1 MKMPGRMI
9 WTLLM
14 SLFKKPATVLYPAV
28 KVKMPDKF
36 RGKLVFDANK
46 CIGCKLC
53 MKDCPTGAITIK
65 KVGEKKFEC
74 TIDLAKCV
82 YCAQCVDS
90 CPKNALRSTAE
101 FELASLH
108 RDKLTMVFNARE
120 TPTPVEPPKGNPS
133 PAPKSEPDGGN
144 KT

>member
-28 KVKMPDKF
+28 KVEMPDKF

-53 MKDCPTGAITIK
+53 MKDCPTSAITIK
-65 KVGEKKFEC
+65 KVGEKRFEC
-74 TIDLAKCV
+74 VIDLARCV

-90 CPKNALRSTAE
+90 CPKDSLRSTAE
-101 FELASLH
+101 FELASLN
-108 RDKLTMVFNARE
+108 RDKLTMVFNAKE
-120 TPTPVEPPKGNPS
+120 IPTPVEPPKENPD
-133 PAPKSEPDGGN
+133 PAPKSEAAPDN